1 MIVIKKYLFTGLHNW
16 WSTYVGIAY
25 PNLACPLHSIDQ
37 GGDSIITIKLY
48 NPDAKGEWK
57 YDGSDFWSQTL
68 CMVVCTQ
75 YGVLGLDIDR
85 ITYNQ
90 KIREYNVAYE
100 LAIGPIRIN
109 WT

>member
-1 MIVIKKYLFTGLHNW
+1 
-16 WSTYVGIAY
+16 
-25 PNLACPLHSIDQ
+25 
-37 GGDSIITIKLY
+37 
-48 NPDAKGEWK
+48 
-57 YDGSDFWSQTL
+57 
-68 CMVVCTQ
+68 MVVCTQ

-109 WT
+109 